1 MAHIYSIRNIL
12 EIKDE
17 NIQIENKTTEEIHR
31 DTKSIMF
38 YGTLTYTPAGC
49 RNCGIVN
56 ESHADIVKNGTKASI
71 IKLGQF
77 NFKPVLLKLKKQRF
91 LCKNCETTF
100 SAQTSLVDRH
110 CFISNPLKSL
120 IAMELVEEQSMTLI
134 AKHLNVSV
142 STVLRQ
148 LVKAGEALSPIKDD
162 LPVHLGFDEFKSV
175 KQVSGAMSFIFID
188 NITHE
193 VIDILE
199 NRQQRYLMEYFMRF
213 SYEARRKVQTVT
225 IDMYSPYIGVIEDCF
240 PNAKIIIDRFHI
252 VQHLNRCLN
261 QIRIKT
267 MNELRNVQPR
277 DYRKLKKQWKL
288 VLKNSSDLNFNDFYT
303 HRLYDGM
310 VSEYVMT
317 NYLIG
322 LSPELRD
329 TYELINNLKSAIR
342 HHHFDRF
349 KQILQD
355 TKKRTYPR
363 KVRTVLQTLEKYLE
377 PIEESL
383 KYTLSNGPIEG
394 INNKIKNI
402 KRSGYGYR
410 SFRNLR
416 NRALLVFSLV
426 KKKSEPKELF
436 YESSKEKKAS

>member
-17 NIQIENKTTEEIHR
+17 NIQIENKTTEEIYS

-38 YGTLTYTPAGC
+38 YGTLTYTPKGC
-49 RNCGIVN
+49 MNCGIVN
-56 ESHADIVKNGTKASI
+56 ESHADIVKNGTKTST

-91 LCKNCETTF
+91 MCKHCETTF
-100 SAQTSLVDRH
+100 SAQTSLVDRN
-110 CFISNPLKSL
+110 CFISNPLKAL

-142 STVLRQ
+142 STVIRE
-148 LVKAGEALSPIKDD
+148 LVKAGEALRPTKDH

-175 KQVSGAMSFIFID
+175 KRVSGAMSFIFID

-193 VIDILE
+193 VIDIVE
-199 NRQQRYLMEYFMRF
+199 NRQQQYLFEYFMRF
-213 SYEARRKVQTVT
+213 SYEARKKVQTVT
-225 IDMYSPYIGVIEDCF
+225 IDMYSPYIGVINNCF

-261 QIRIKT
+261 QMRIKT
-267 MNELRNVQPR
+267 MNELRYVQER

-288 VLKNSSDLNFNDFYT
+288 VLKNTADLDYDNYFT

-310 VSEYVMT
+310 VSEYTMA
-317 NYLIG
+317 NYLIE
-322 LSPELRD
+322 LSPQLRD
-329 TYELINNLKSAIR
+329 TYELVNNLKSAIR

-349 KQILQD
+349 EQLLQD
-355 TKKRTYPR
+355 SKKRTYPR
-363 KVRTVLQTLEKYLE
+363 KVRTVLQTLEKYIE
-377 PIEESL
+377 PIEQSL
-383 KYTLSNGPIEG
+383 IYTLSNGPIEG

-410 SFRNLR
+410 NFNNLR
-416 NRALLVFSLV
+416 SRALLAFSLV
-426 KKKSEPKELF
+426 KKKPEPKELY
-436 YESSKEKKAS
+436 YELSKAS